1 MKVQAFLWQN
11 KDIDNQNK
19 NTALQLSQLIKVNA
33 LKSQREQK
41 VVNVRHRSFQNTALP
56 VNTGLL
62 LHLCTQ
68 KKSIINKVLTLGLSI
83 SYNKVDEIQS
93 AITDH

>member
-11 KDIDNQNK
+11 KNIDNQNK
-19 NTALQLSQLIKVNA
+19 NTALQLSQLMKVNA

-41 VVNVRHRSFQNTALP
+41 VANVRHQSFQNTAIP
-56 VNTGLL
+56 VNNGLL
-62 LHLCTQ
+62 LHSCTQ

-83 SYNKVDEIQS
+83 SYNKVD
-93 AITDH
+93 